1 MPLTPLRYDYSRR
14 ANFGG
19 SVVHTML
26 QFISQMAP
34 MSIAQEVG
42 SLGEGS
48 VYIAVENWELAIHLF
63 RYFYI
68 ITGF

>member
-48 VYIAVENWELAIHLF
+48 V
-63 RYFYI
+63 
-68 ITGF
+68 